1 MNIDIHLKFITV
13 VNMWRERIAMHM
25 FLTLLIIQLQVS
37 NFIQGQ
43 RQNHIRKLLLINRES
58 LVDNV
63 MNMIKVLVLVNN
75 CVGDIS

>member
-1 MNIDIHLKFITV
+1 MNIDIHLIFITV

>member
-25 FLTLLIIQLQVS
+25 LLTLLIIQLQVS

-43 RQNHIRKLLLINRES
+43 RQKHLRKLLLINRES

>member
-1 MNIDIHLKFITV
+1 MNIDIHLIFITV

-43 RQNHIRKLLLINRES
+43 RQKHLRKLLLINRES